1 MMLSRCARFLTVGLL
16 LAACTPMARS
26 PARGEIMAARGGGG
40 GEDQTADRVLIRRAT
55 ADVEVDSIALAFAR
69 AIALA
74 SSLGG
79 HVDQQVIEERSAML
93 VLRIPDNRLEP
104 ALDSLATFGDM
115 KNRTVSAEDVTTTVI
130 DVEARLANLV
140 ASRDRLRDL
149 LGRATSVADIVAV
162 ERELARVQGE
172 IDSLEARR
180 NYLRDAA
187 ALSRLQLSLSRRV
200 VLGPLG
206 VVAKGVGWVLER
218 LFIWRR

>member
-1 MMLSRCARFLTVGLL
+1 
-16 LAACTPMARS
+16 
-26 PARGEIMAARGGGG
+26 
-40 GEDQTADRVLIRRAT
+40 
-55 ADVEVDSIALAFAR
+55 
-69 AIALA
+69 
-74 SSLGG
+74 
-79 HVDQQVIEERSAML
+79 ML

-206 VVAKGVGWVLER
+206 VVAKGVGWVLEK